1 MQNTQRSLSVSLLI
15 LAASAALPGLANA
28 QTGRFVQGPSASFG
42 QAFAQDIPSP
52 NPSYGYA
59 TDPMITFPL
68 NVIPARQGT
77 IEFWAQLSGMSP
89 GASSDISLVASTNPR
104 EIYAIGI
111 HQNDGLGGGG
121 LFGVV
126 GTATDSYGSGLIE
139 QATAPFYQAPFSYSA
154 VLGNAEAWHHYAL
167 VWNDA
172 GLPSGYKTAIYLD
185 GALASVG
192 YRLDKAP
199 STLPDLASLADDQR
213 FGLLPFN
220 RETQGSVSFDNLIV
234 RDYAKLDFSDR
245 FQETPTGPVVL
256 WNRLGGIDQVLNSE
270 VGAGGALVPEPEQY
284 AAVFGAALLST
295 GIWLR
300 RKKD

>member
-1 MQNTQRSLSVSLLI
+1 M
-15 LAASAALPGLANA
+15 ALTEYANA
-28 QTGRFVQGPSASFG
+28 QTGRFVQGPSESFG
-42 QAFAQDIPSP
+42 QAFAQDFPAL
-52 NPSYGYA
+52 NPSYGFA

-68 NVIPARQGT
+68 TVIPARQGT
-77 IEFWAQLSGMSP
+77 IEFWVKLSGISP
-89 GASSDISLVASTNPR
+89 GAQPSDMALVGSTFTWNNPSAQ
-104 EIYAIGI
+104 YAIGI
-111 HQNDGLGGGG
+111 QQNDGLGGGG
-121 LFGVV
+121 LSGLV
-126 GTATDSYGSGLIE
+126 GTATDSFGSGLIE

-199 STLPDLASLADDQR
+199 STLPDLAPQADDQR

-220 RETQGSVSFDNLIV
+220 RETEGSVSFDNLIV

-245 FQETPTGPVVL
+245 FQETPTGSVVL
-256 WNRLGGIDQVLNSE
+256 WNRLGSPDQISRSE
-270 VGAGGALVPEPEQY
+270 VGAGGTLVPEPSTY
-284 AAVFGAALLST
+284 ALALL
-295 GIWLR
+295 GLAGLGFAAR
-300 RKKD
+300 RR